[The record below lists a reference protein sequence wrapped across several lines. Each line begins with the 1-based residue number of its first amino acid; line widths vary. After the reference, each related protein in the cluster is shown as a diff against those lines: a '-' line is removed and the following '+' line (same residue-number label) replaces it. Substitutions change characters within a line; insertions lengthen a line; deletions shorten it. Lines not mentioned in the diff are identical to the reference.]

1 MGHGVSLKFSISV
14 DAGFLFQLFGRGGN
28 GPPLRGGTRGGGLWP
43 IVGGMTRD
51 AFATLDK
58 LIF

>member
-28 GPPLRGGTRGGGLWP
+28 GPPPSEGGLWP
-43 IVGGMTRD
+43 IGGGMTRD